1 LLVRFCRA
9 QQAGDEVLG
18 SSHDLFVHLAIVV
31 HFQMGRDICIWAGPV
46 VALKGP
52 FLGFVQSVMAAEE
65 IAVVFLLGFLSFPM
79 LALVMRL

>member
-1 LLVRFCRA
+1 
-9 QQAGDEVLG
+9 
-18 SSHDLFVHLAIVV
+18 
-31 HFQMGRDICIWAGPV
+31 MGRDICICAGPV